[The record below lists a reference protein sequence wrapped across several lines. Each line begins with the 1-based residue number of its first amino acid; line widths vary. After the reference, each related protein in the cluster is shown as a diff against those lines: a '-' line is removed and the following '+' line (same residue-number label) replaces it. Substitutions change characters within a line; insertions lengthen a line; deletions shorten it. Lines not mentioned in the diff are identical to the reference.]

1 MMNIQPSTHDCR
13 VQRAASDHPVTVD
26 NRDLR
31 ERKDHEEAL
40 AVTEFRDQRD
50 CKDPLDPPDPLAT
63 PQRAFSTVEE
73 ETLTISRRLKR

>member
-1 MMNIQPSTHDCR
+1 MNVQPSTHDCR
-13 VQRAASDHPVTVD
+13 VQRVTSDQPD
-26 NRDLR
+26 PLDKWDLR

-40 AVTEFRDQRD
+40 ALTDFRDQRD
-50 CKDPLDPPDPLAT
+50 SKDPLDPPDPLEI